1 MITCDLIGRLGNQ
14 MFQIATTA
22 ATAWRNG
29 TEFAFPTKAMG
40 SYTGEV
46 YFPNLPVT
54 PNRAFPIYREKGHHY
69 SPIPPIKDGKLHGY
83 WQSEHYFKEYRKE
96 IIDLFGIKPFM
107 RYPYSCFVH
116 IRLGDY
122 VTFKDKHPPVTVEYL
137 DAAMRRIYEETS
149 GQIFFA
155 IMSDDMDAAQKMIWH
170 TRFHQEKKDEINFA
184 YTPLLAP
191 KSCIADMSAVDHCI
205 IANSSFSWWGA
216 WLNENPN
223 KIVIAPKVWFGPGN
237 KHLSDKDIVPE
248 NWIRL

>member
-29 TEFAFPTKAMG
+29 TDFAFPTKALG

-46 YFPNLPVT
+46 YFTNLPVT

-96 IIDLFGIKPFM
+96 IIDLFNLEPKPLPM
-107 RYPYSCFVH
+107 SCSIHLRF
-116 IRLGDY
+116 GDY
-122 VTFKDKHPPVTVEYL
+122 VTFKDKHPPVTRSYVQNAIDHIYKETGVSRFKIFSDDNKMAKEFMAQIGL
-137 DAAMRRIYEETS
+137 PVPFGQSHIYEGVDPKQS
-149 GQIFFA
+149 
-155 IMSDDMDAAQKMIWH
+155 IMKMAGCEH
-170 TRFHQEKKDEINFA
+170 N
-184 YTPLLAP
+184 
-191 KSCIADMSAVDHCI
+191 I

-248 NWIRL
+248 NWLRL